1 MLDYLLFILLFILS
15 FFVVRSFIVRQQ
27 VDKFKKRSS
36 ILATTKENSFEKIL
50 TKINFIKTKEK
61 FLLSQGYP
69 LNLNGISYYII
80 KTLLTLILAIAG
92 LVNYE
97 SYLAMIVL
105 GVIGYTFLDIYIY
118 VHKKTRDSEICVD
131 LLAITDSLTISLAS
145 YVPLEEALKNQY
157 ENCKNKDFKKAIMMF
172 STNFKLSE
180 LNVNKALDELRSKFD
195 ILEVDMFCNTIE
207 QYNKLGNIDELLE
220 NMSSVLKLKYIDKLK
235 ENTRTKVIYITMG
248 VIIALANIIMITF
261 YPLFVSVGNNFN
273 QIFK

>member
-207 QYNKLGNIDELLE
+207 QYNKLGNKIGRAH
-220 NMSSVLKLKYIDKLK
+220 V
-235 ENTRTKVIYITMG
+235 
-248 VIIALANIIMITF
+248 
-261 YPLFVSVGNNFN
+261 
-273 QIFK
+273 